1 MTCARAACLIAAAA
15 VAPALAQ
22 APQKVD
28 ASKSY
33 IRFVSKQMNVPVE
46 GRFRRFEGTVAF
58 DPAKPEATRAELEI
72 DLASFV
78 LGNEEGETEARRPL
92 WFDVARFPRARFV
105 TSSVRAVG
113 ADKYEASGAL
123 TIKGITRDV
132 AAPLTLTESAGLRI
146 VEGQLPIKRLQFKV
160 GEGHWSDIE
169 TVADEVV
176 VRFRFTIPATR

>member
-1 MTCARAACLIAAAA
+1 
-15 VAPALAQ
+15 
-22 APQKVD
+22 
-28 ASKSY
+28 
-33 IRFVSKQMNVPVE
+33 
-46 GRFRRFEGTVAF
+46 
-58 DPAKPEATRAELEI
+58 
-72 DLASFV
+72 
-78 LGNEEGETEARRPL
+78 
-92 WFDVARFPRARFV
+92 V

-113 ADKYEASGAL
+113 AGKYEASGAL